1 MAHCLPLPSS
11 RLVRGVLL
19 ASVVLGTLVLLGAGR
34 AAADPLSPAPPDTT
48 RPAAAP
54 SAFDPM
60 AGRLLRRYVGRRT
73 YRGTQQNWGA
83 TQDSSGV
90 FYVANTEGV
99 LTYDGHTW
107 SSLSVGEMGA
117 VNTITADA
125 AGRVF
130 LGGTGDFGMIRADSL
145 GRRVYESLTDQLP
158 QKHQSFR
165 DVHRAVTANGHTFF
179 QTDRRLFRWTP
190 ANDSMKVWHVQGGT
204 FQRADV
210 VRGTVY
216 VNVSGQGLMAVQNG
230 ALRRVPGGERFAQ
243 RSVHFLFPHGE
254 DGMLLATYR
263 DGLFR
268 YDGTAFRAFSTGAD
282 DILEKA
288 WLYAGT
294 HLRDGTLAIGMI
306 DHGLLLL
313 APDGSV
319 RRHLPAR
326 DNPVTG
332 LYADREGG
340 LWALLDG
347 GMIRYSVGAPFTE
360 YNGAMGLEG
369 ITINLARHN
378 DALYA
383 ATNQGTYRV
392 EGRAGAP
399 GTLSR
404 VSALQ
409 HETGRTSSW
418 DLASVGDD
426 LFVATVYGLARR
438 RPDGTVQYLYK
449 NTQTFSVV
457 PSRRDS
463 TRLYVGTKDGLRAV
477 ERTGRGWTDQG
488 TLLELDA
495 QVRALAQADDGTLWL
510 GTRPKGLF
518 RVQGAAPGDSLSATR
533 VEAGAGLPDGPV
545 EPYRDQGRVV
555 FGTSEGVF
563 HFSPSTASF
572 VRDSTIEV
580 PPVQVG
586 DGRLRARTDDEGRMW
601 GTAGRAGR
609 WTRTDSTWRW
619 APGRL
624 ARLHMDRIR
633 SLALA
638 DSGAAVW
645 FGTWKDRL
653 VRHVPGS
660 GWARNDIPTRIG
672 RVVST
677 ATDSLVGGQRASTT
691 PYAEGGVRVTYGT
704 PSLVAPQRVQYQY
717 KMTGVQ
723 AGWSDWTGRTEQT
736 FRNLSPGA
744 HTFAVRARLAYGDTT
759 SAARYT
765 VTVLPPWYRTWGA
778 YGLYLL
784 LAVGLVVG
792 AVQWRTRHL
801 RRRQERLRQTVAERT
816 EEIEQQ
822 KEQLAEQ
829 AERLKELDDAKSRFF
844 ANVSHEFRTP
854 LTLILGPV
862 QDLRARVRRHLSEA
876 DAEQL
881 GVVERNAQ
889 RLLRLVDQI
898 LGIARMDAGTYR
910 LDARPLGLG
919 AEVARIARTFEPLA
933 EREGLTMTV
942 EAPPEAEP
950 PEADPPH
957 VDREALEHV
966 VGNLLSNAIK
976 FTPEG
981 GTITVAVE
989 SETDAMV
996 LTVADTGPGI
1006 PAAERAAIFDRFAQA
1021 QSENGMRAEEGAGI
1035 GLAFVRDLVDLH
1047 GGTISVESAEGEGA
1061 TFTVRFRRGCAHLPE
1076 EHRADPDAPAPDAA
1090 PEDAPLPDEHAE
1102 APAPDDAPD
1111 EATAS
1116 TAPASAG
1123 DGAAESDAPLPAVA
1137 SQKRVLVVEDNA
1149 DVRRYVR
1156 SILTPEFEVI
1166 EASHGREGLATAREA
1181 LPDVILADVM
1191 MPEVD
1196 GHEMTRRLKD
1206 DPETAAIPVIM
1217 VTARAG
1223 TGDEVEGLQVG
1234 ADDYITKPFDANV
1247 LRQRVGGVIV
1257 LQERLRERLR
1267 AEAAL
1272 PSDEPPAETA
1282 ATDARSEVERE
1293 ARRVIREHLAEPD
1306 FDAST
1311 LASEL
1316 AMSRSSL
1323 YRAFNDDT
1331 DTTPSALI
1339 TEVRMERAKALLRDG
1354 EGTVTQ
1360 VAYAVGFDQLS
1371 SFSRA
1376 FRDYAGHPPSAV
1388 AA

>member
-1 MAHCLPLPSS
+1 M
-11 RLVRGVLL
+11 G
-19 ASVVLGTLVLLGAGR
+19 
-34 AAADPLSPAPPDTT
+34 
-48 RPAAAP
+48 
-54 SAFDPM
+54 
-60 AGRLLRRYVGRRT
+60 GRLLRRYVGRRT
-73 YRGTQQNWGA
+73 YRGTQQNWDA

-90 FYVANTEGV
+90 LYVANTEGV
-99 LTYDGHTW
+99 LTYDGHAWGSISTGRGV
-107 SSLSVGEMGA
+107 STVTS
-117 VNTITADA
+117 DA
-125 AGRVF
+125 AGRVYV
-130 LGGTGDFGMIRADSL
+130 GRRGDFGVIQTDSL
-145 GRRVYESLTDQLP
+145 GRRTYESLTDQLSAE
-158 QKHQSFR
+158 HRSFR
-165 DVHRAVTANGHTFF
+165 EVKAAVTTNERVFF
-179 QTDRRLFRWTP
+179 QTKQRLFRWTP
-190 ANDSMKVWHVQGGT
+190 ATDSMKVWHIKGGR

-216 VNVSGQGLMAVQNG
+216 VNVTGEGLMAVRDGRLQ
-230 ALRRVPGGERFAQ
+230 RVPGGERFAD

-254 DGMLLATYR
+254 EGMLLVTYR

-268 YDGTAFRAFSTGAD
+268 YDGSSFRPFSTGAD

-288 WLYAGT
+288 WLYVGT

-319 RRHLPAR
+319 RRHLSAR

-360 YNGAMGLEG
+360 YGEAMGLEG
-369 ITINLARHN
+369 ITIDLARHG

-404 VSALQ
+404 LSGLQ
-409 HETGRTSSW
+409 LETGRTSSW
-418 DLASVGDD
+418 DLESVGND

-438 RPDGTVQYLYK
+438 GPDDAVEYLYE
-449 NTQTFSVV
+449 NTQTFSVRQ
-457 PSRRDS
+457 SRTDS
-463 TRLYVGTKDGLRAV
+463 TRLYVGTHVGLRAV
-477 ERTGRGWTDQG
+477 ERTRTGWTDGGQ
-488 TLLELDA
+488 LLELGT
-495 QVRALAQADDGTLWL
+495 QVRALAQANDGPLWL
-510 GTRPKGLF
+510 GTQGKGLY
-518 RVQGAAPGDSLSATR
+518 RVRGTGPDDSLSMTHFGA
-533 VEAGAGLPDGPV
+533 EAGLPDGPV

-555 FGTSEGVF
+555 FGTSGGVF
-563 HFSPSTASF
+563 RYSSSTSSF
-572 VRDSTIEV
+572 VRDSTIEM

-586 DGRLRARTDDEGRMW
+586 NGRLRVRTDAQGRMW
-601 GTAGRAGR
+601 GTAGRAGGWR
-609 WTRTDSTWRW
+609 RADSTWRW

-624 ARLHMDRIR
+624 SRLHMNRAR
-633 SLALA
+633 TLAPA
-638 DSGAAVW
+638 DSGHAVW
-645 FGTWKDRL
+645 FGMWGDRV
-653 VRHVPGS
+653 VRYVPES
-660 GWARNDIPTRIG
+660 GWARDDISPRIHE
-672 RVVST
+672 VFST
-677 ATDSLVGGQRASTT
+677 DTDTLVGGQGASTT

-704 PSLVAPQRVQYQY
+704 PSLVAPERVKYQY
-717 KMTGVQ
+717 KMTGVR
-723 AGWSDWTGRTEQT
+723 AEWSDWTGRTEQT
-736 FRNLSPGA
+736 FRNLPPGP

-759 SAARYT
+759 RAARYT

-816 EEIEQQ
+816 EEIEHQ

-854 LTLILGPV
+854 LTLILGSV
-862 QDLRARVRRHLSEA
+862 QDLRDRVRRHLSEA

-881 GVVERNAQ
+881 GIIEQNAQ

-910 LDARPLGLG
+910 LDARPLDLHT
-919 AEVARIARTFEPLA
+919 EVARIARTFEPLA
-933 EREGLTMTV
+933 EREGLDMTV
-942 EAPPEAEP
+942 EADADAPPPDAAAP
-950 PEADPPH
+950 Y

-981 GTITVAVE
+981 GTITVSVAAEADAV
-989 SETDAMV
+989 A

-1006 PAAERAAIFDRFAQA
+1006 PAAEREAIFDRFAQA
-1021 QSENGMRAEEGAGI
+1021 GAMSDSGMRAEEGAGI
-1035 GLAFVRDLVDLH
+1035 GLAFVQDLVDLH
-1047 GGTISVESAEGEGA
+1047 GGTISVQSEEGDGA
-1061 TFTVRFRRGCAHLPE
+1061 TFTVRFQRGCSHLPD
-1076 EHRADPDAPAPDAA
+1076 EHRAEPEAPAPDATPENASLPGEPARA
-1090 PEDAPLPDEHAE
+1090 PDDAADEPTASE
-1102 APAPDDAPD
+1102 APAP
-1111 EATAS
+1111 T
-1116 TAPASAG
+1116 G
-1123 DGAAESDAPLPAVA
+1123 DGAADPDAPLPAVA
-1137 SQKRVLVVEDNA
+1137 SQKRILVVEDNT
-1149 DVRRYVR
+1149 DVRQYVR
-1156 SILTPEFEVI
+1156 SILTPAFEVV
-1166 EASHGREGLATAREA
+1166 EARNGREGLEKAREA

-1191 MPEVD
+1191 MPEMD
-1196 GHEMTRRLKD
+1196 GHEMTRRLKA
-1206 DPETAAIPVIM
+1206 DPETKAIPVIM

-1223 TGDEVEGLQVG
+1223 TGDEVEGLKVG
-1234 ADDYITKPFDANV
+1234 ANDYITKPFDATV
-1247 LRQRVGGVIV
+1247 LRQRVSGVVV

-1267 AEAAL
+1267 AEEAL
-1272 PSDEPPAETA
+1272 PEDSPAEA
-1282 ATDARSEVERE
+1282 DATDARRSEVEQE

-1306 FDAST
+1306 FDASA
-1311 LASEL
+1311 LASAM

-1323 YRAFNDDT
+1323 YRTFGDET

-1339 TEVRMERAKALLRDG
+1339 TEVRMERAKDLLRNG

-1376 FRDYAGHPPSAV
+1376 FREYAGHPPSAV